1 MKRLN
6 IVAVIEY
13 GSETGI
19 EYLYELTRREIKIDS
34 IVCIGDEYPE
44 RRKELLEE
52 RTGGLFK
59 KKSFSNFFQ
68 NNIVPIYI
76 TDDINSEQCNS
87 ILNFLNPD
95 LIVFEGSKI
104 IRNTIFEIPKYGMLN
119 VHLAILPY
127 LRGCSCMEWSIIQ
140 DYPIGVTCHYLTKD
154 VDSGEIINRFE
165 LNINTNDTYNILRT
179 KLLYLA
185 ALSMGDAV
193 EKILNGLTE
202 GGAYKNNKGP
212 WYGPLNDEEKIKYMK
227 SKIENKTYNP
237 KTINDGIPIKKIDID
252 LIKKTAIKL

>member
-6 IVAVIEY
+6 IVALIEY

-19 EYLYELTRREIKIDS
+19 EYLYELMRRQIKIDS

-44 RRKELLEE
+44 RRKELLEK

-76 TDDINSEQCNS
+76 IDDINSEQCNK

-140 DYPIGVTCHYLTKD
+140 DYPIGVTCHYLKKD
-154 VDSGEIINRFE
+154 VDSGPIINRFE
-165 LNINTNDTYNILRT
+165 LNYNTSDNYNILRT

-185 ALSMGDAV
+185 AFSMGNAV

-202 GGAYKNNKGP
+202 GSAYKNNKGP
-212 WYGPLNDEEKIKYMK
+212 WYSPINDEEKINFMK
-227 SKIENKTYNP
+227 NKIENKTYNP
-237 KTINDGIPIKKIDID
+237 KTINDGISIKKIDID
-252 LIKKTAIKL
+252 LVNKTAIEL